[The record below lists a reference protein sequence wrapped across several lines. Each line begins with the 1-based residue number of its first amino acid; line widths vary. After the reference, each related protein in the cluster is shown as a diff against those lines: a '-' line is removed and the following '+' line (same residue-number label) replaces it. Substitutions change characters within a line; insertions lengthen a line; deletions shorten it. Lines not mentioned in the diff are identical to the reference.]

1 MRNPFYFRELPL
13 DAPFCNRT
21 DEIKELV
28 SHAYNKA
35 NVVLYSPRRYGKTSL
50 VKRVQNNLKNK
61 GITTLY
67 ADFYGVDSVE
77 DLSARLAACV
87 YEYSRNNDTLL
98 KKIVRFLTSWRPVLK
113 PDPESGVT
121 VSVVLAS
128 PNKGIALLDDTFK
141 ELHRFMN
148 EHDEEFCIAFDEFQE
163 LTELRESSEI
173 EGLMRSHIQQ
183 HSKASYFFIGSRR
196 RILKDIF
203 NDRARPF
210 YQSSINYYLGPLP
223 ENEAIEFI
231 INQFKKGGKS
241 CPEQIVREIIATVR
255 GYPYYIQRI
264 PYSIFEVSDKEVT
277 EKDYII
283 GLKHAIEEERPVYEA
298 VLQGLSLQQTKLIS
312 ALAGKPTDKPYSNEY
327 MARYSLGSVGG
338 VQGALKRLLE
348 LDYIEKIDK
357 EYYVVDPVFGIWLKH
372 LKGYI

>member
-13 DAPFCNRT
+13 DAPFCNRAV
-21 DEIKELV
+21 EIKELE

-77 DLSARLAACV
+77 ELSARLAACV
-87 YEYSRNNDTLL
+87 YEYSRNNETLL
-98 KKIVRFLTSWRPVLK
+98 NKIVRFLTSWRPVLK

-121 VSVVLAS
+121 VSVIPAS
-128 PNKGIALLDDTFK
+128 PSKGITLLDDTFK
-141 ELHRFMN
+141 ELHRFMD
-148 EHDEEFCIAFDEFQE
+148 EHDQEFCIALDEFQE

-173 EGLMRSHIQQ
+173 EGMMRGHIQQ

-196 RILKDIF
+196 RILQDIF
-203 NDRARPF
+203 NLRTRPF
-210 YQSSINYYLGPLP
+210 YQSSINYHLGPLP
-223 ENEAIEFI
+223 ESEAIEFI
-231 INQFKKGGKS
+231 NDQFKKGGKN
-241 CPEQIVREIIATVR
+241 CPQQIAQDIYTTVK

-277 EKDYII
+277 EQDYTI
-283 GLKHAIEEERPVYEA
+283 GLKHAVEEERPVYEA

-312 ALAGKPTDKPYSNEY
+312 ALAGKPTEKPYSNEY

-338 VQGALKRLLE
+338 VQGALKRLIE
-348 LDYIEKIDK
+348 LDYIEKTDK
-357 EYYVVDPVFGIWLKH
+357 EYHLVDPVFAIWLRN
-372 LKGYI
+372 LKGY

>member
-13 DAPFCNRT
+13 DAPFCNRAA
-21 DEIKELV
+21 EIKELE

-50 VKRVQNNLKNK
+50 VKRVQNNLRNRE
-61 GITTLY
+61 ITTLY
-67 ADFYGVDSVE
+67 ADFYGIDSVE

-87 YEYSRNNDTLL
+87 YEYSRNNETIL

-113 PDPESGVT
+113 PDTEGGVT
-121 VSVVLAS
+121 VSVVPAS
-128 PNKGIALLDDTFK
+128 PSRGTALLDDTFR
-141 ELHRFMN
+141 ELKKFMDG
-148 EHDEEFCIAFDEFQE
+148 HDEEFCIAFDEFQE

-173 EGLMRSHIQQ
+173 EGMMRGHIQQ

-203 NDRARPF
+203 NDRSRPF
-210 YQSSINYYLGPLP
+210 YQSSINYDLGPLP
-223 ENEAIEFI
+223 EDEAARFI
-231 INQFKKGGKS
+231 INQFRKRGKT
-241 CPEQIVREIIATVR
+241 CPEQVARDIVRMVR
-255 GYPYYIQRI
+255 GYPYYVQRI
-264 PYSIFEVSDKEVT
+264 PYSVFEASEENVT
-277 EKDYII
+277 EQDFSI

-327 MARYSLGSVGG
+327 MARFSLGSIGG

-348 LDYIEKIDK
+348 LDYIEKTDK
-357 EYYVVDPVFGIWLKH
+357 GYHVVDPVFGIWLRH
-372 LKGYI
+372 LKGY